1 MRTAA
6 SRRRAV
12 RVQPAAPDLGRP
24 ECPPPGARRLR
35 PLCSVAV
42 GAALVCLALPTLASS
57 PALASPIGSSLAQMT
72 GGSPASA
79 VGPALVPAVT
89 SCGLPVVHDQY
100 DGFHIGVPSGW
111 DVSTLDGQIA
121 VNQNASGTVGALLYP
136 ALLTKGLSAA
146 GLFSSW
152 MSYEKSLISKSGGTL
167 SSEVRSG
174 PGGLPSATITITT
187 SSSQLVGTTKVF
199 VLPLATQVG
208 TKEGV
213 FFADWAPKAQFASD
227 AGTLAAIGNCYG
239 PERAELFRVF
249 QDQAFTYILPPGWVV
264 FGEGSDAIDLHGFNN
279 DADVSY
285 LFWGPLEAGVNSS
298 VAITSPQSAINYI
311 FGKIGMAVT
320 SVISTYVLPNQQLSS
335 SVQGQE
341 YMEFTGRSEGKAVHG
356 IVYMETDIGSGVA
369 SGTMRLGVATTNLW
383 NSVNGGLIEMMG
395 AISHSLSVVIG
406 EINHANQEWQNFSG
420 QVANFDDA
428 LNSQQLVQD
437 PTNGQLYEAP
447 YDSYI
452 VDGADG
458 PGYYLPNGQRLNA
471 VERQ

>member
-1 MRTAA
+1 MMPF
-6 SRRRAV
+6 S
-12 RVQPAAPDLGRP
+12 
-24 ECPPPGARRLR
+24 
-35 PLCSVAV
+35 SVAV
-42 GAALVCLALPTLASS
+42 SVALVCLALPALASS
-57 PALASPIGSSLAQMT
+57 PALASPLGPDLARTVNGSS
-72 GGSPASA
+72 AS
-79 VGPALVPAVT
+79 VPGRALVPAAT
-89 SCGLPVVHDQY
+89 SCGLPVVHDPY
-100 DGFHIGVPSGW
+100 VGFHIGVPPGW

-121 VNQNASGTVGALLYP
+121 VSQNASGTVGALLYP

-146 GLFSSW
+146 SLFSSW
-152 MSYEKSLISKSGGTL
+152 MTYEKNLIGKSGGTL
-167 SSEVRSG
+167 TSQVHTA
-174 PGGLPSATITITT
+174 PGGLPAATITITT
-187 SSSQLVGTTKVF
+187 STTQLVGTTKVF
-199 VLPLATQVG
+199 LLPLETQVG
-208 TKEGV
+208 SKEGV
-213 FFADWAPKAQFASD
+213 FFADWAPKAQFAGD

-249 QDQAFTYILPPGWVV
+249 KDQAFTYILPPNWVV
-264 FGEGSDAIDLHGFNN
+264 FGEGSDAIDLHGYNN

-311 FGKIGMAVT
+311 FGKIGMTVT
-320 SVISTYVLPNQQLSS
+320 NVISTYVLPNQQLSS

-395 AISHSLSVVIG
+395 AIWHSLSVVIG
-406 EINHANQEWQNFSG
+406 EIDQANQQWQNFSG

-447 YDSYI
+447 YDSYV

>member
-1 MRTAA
+1 V
-6 SRRRAV
+6 S
-12 RVQPAAPDLGRP
+12 
-24 ECPPPGARRLR
+24 
-35 PLCSVAV
+35 
-42 GAALVCLALPTLASS
+42 AALVCLAWPALASS
-57 PALASPIGSSLAQMT
+57 PALASPIGSSLSGT
-72 GGSPASA
+72 INGS
-79 VGPALVPAVT
+79 VGPDFERAPDLERPIVPAAT
-89 SCGLPVVHDQY
+89 SCGLPVVHDSY

-111 DVSTLDGQIA
+111 DVSTLDGEIA
-121 VNQNASGTVGALLYP
+121 VSENASGTVGALLYP
-136 ALLTKGLSAA
+136 ALLTKGLTPAS
-146 GLFSSW
+146 LFSSW
-152 MSYEKSLISKSGGTL
+152 MTYEKNLISKSGGTL
-167 SSEVRSG
+167 TSQVRSG

-187 SSSQLVGTTKVF
+187 SSSELVGTTKVF
-199 VLPLATQVG
+199 ALPLETQVG
-208 TKEGV
+208 SKEGI
-213 FFADWAPKAQFASD
+213 FFADWAPKAQYAAD

-239 PERAELFRVF
+239 PERAELFRLF
-249 QDQAFTYILPPGWVV
+249 QDQAFTYTLPPNWVV
-264 FGEGSDAIDLHGFNN
+264 FDESSDAIDLHGYSN

-311 FGKIGMAVT
+311 FGKIGMTVT
-320 SVISTYVLPNQQLSS
+320 NVISTYVLPNQQLSS

-383 NSVNGGLIEMMG
+383 NSVNGGLIQMMG
-395 AISHSLSVVIG
+395 AIWHSLSVVIG

-437 PTNGQLYEAP
+437 PTNGHLYEAP
-447 YDSYI
+447 YDSYV
-452 VDGADG
+452 VDGTDG
-458 PGYYLPNGQRLNA
+458 PGYYLPNGQRLNE